1 MLPGFYEIII
11 CVFLGLT
18 THLIGLL
25 ARQKNKK
32 QGMAV
37 EAAAALLVTG
47 IVFYLN
53 PSTDGFLYFSFL
65 ASGWSSAFTLT
76 MGLEKYREVKR
87 ELDTAIVEPIKI
99 ARSISRIALDLVF
112 VIIVYAGAILFLLY
126 GPKESPLH
134 FMIVFGMFPS
144 LSVLLKRVIDWKK
157 VRFYYG
163 EAEQKL
169 YIISWFH
176 ARTYTLQDA
185 ESVAVESA
193 VDLLKLHPYFTLFTS
208 RVDFTTSMQRV
219 LRIRFPGESVYMTVN
234 QAAHWQKKLTS
245 FIPDHT
251 GDEQALVVLPFYH
264 RKNIKRLIGKLYFAM
279 TVKGISAYTGLV
291 LLLYFLK
298 APPMMMFFLA
308 GCYWVFNL
316 YISDRVL
323 KTAMDAKEVEDPI
336 VIEAARKVFSRAGI
350 PNVKVYVTESDEY
363 NGLAAGM
370 NIGHSLVTLTSA
382 TLKLPAT
389 VLEGILAHEAVH
401 VKKRDVMWKQ
411 IANAVLLL
419 GYVGIVFVIAEN
431 ISDIEAVKTPL
442 FFVFWLMF
450 MLFPIFQSLL
460 SQWCEV
466 RADFLGSSY
475 LDGGTEQMAESLT
488 AIAVKQDEA
497 ALKSVGYSEAKQ
509 SEMVKESSLD
519 RSPWWLRAVEFQLM
533 PHPPM
538 YWRIMTL
545 HSLPYRWG
553 MKIGKCWFVS
563 RWTESFSRKL

>member
-1 MLPGFYEIII
+1 MLPGFYEIIV

-25 ARQKNKK
+25 AGKKNKK
-32 QGMAV
+32 LGI
-37 EAAAALLVTG
+37 AAEGVAALLVTG

-65 ASGWSSAFTLT
+65 ASGWSSGFTLT
-76 MGLEKYREVKR
+76 RGLEKYREVKR
-87 ELDTAIVEPIKI
+87 ELDTAGVEQII
-99 ARSISRIALDLVF
+99 TVRSSSRIAFDLVF
-112 VIIVYAGAILFLLY
+112 VIIVYAGAILFLFY

-134 FMIVFGMFPS
+134 FVIVFGMFPS
-144 LSVLLKRVIDWKK
+144 LSMLVKRVIDWKK

-219 LRIRFPGESVYMTVN
+219 LRIQFPGESVYMTVE
-234 QAAHWQKKLTS
+234 QAEQWQKRLTN
-245 FIPDHT
+245 FTANQT
-251 GDEQALVVLPFYH
+251 GDDQELVVLPFYH
-264 RKNIKRLIGKLYFAM
+264 RKNIKRLFGKLYFAM

-298 APPMMMFFLA
+298 APPMMMAFLA

-336 VIEAARKVFSRAGI
+336 VIKAARKVFSRAGI

-370 NIGHSLVTLTSA
+370 NIGHSLVTLTST
-382 TLKLPAT
+382 TLKLPPT

-411 IANAVLLL
+411 IANALLLL
-419 GYVGIVFVIAEN
+419 GYVSIVFVIAEN

-450 MLFPIFQSLL
+450 MLFPVFQSLL

-475 LDGGTEQMAESLT
+475 LDGGTEQMAESMT

-497 ALKSVGYSEAKQ
+497 ALKSVGYSETKQ

-519 RSPWWLRAVEFQLM
+519 RSPWWLRVVEFQMM

-538 YWRIMTL
+538 YWRIQAL
-545 HSLPYRWG
+545 HSQPCGWG
-553 MKIGKCWFVS
+553 IAVCKYWFIS
-563 RWTESFSRKL
+563 RWKESFYRKK